1 MAPSGLLL
9 WLPEVLDGGTIASRS
24 PGQLG
29 QSTAQVGSTAAP
41 GQWPRPHD
49 GHSLRVRAHARY
61 GAASPG
67 QVMPGQPQVASV
79 LRVLLCDRGQ
89 AGAGLIEPGLA
100 ALGQGLAALPQRQ
113 GVLQG
118 DGARLKTLHDGHQLL
133 TGPLIAERGDVLIG
147 TGRPACGRGRGR

>member
-1 MAPSGLLL
+1 MGALSPAGALGNSVSPPRRWVRLRPRANGHAPTTVDSLRVLACARSG
-9 WLPEVLDGGTIASRS
+9 A
-24 PGQLG
+24 
-29 QSTAQVGSTAAP
+29 AAP
-41 GQWPRPHD
+41 GR
-49 GHSLRVRAHARY
+49 
-61 GAASPG
+61 
-67 QVMPGQPQVASV
+67 VMPGQPQVASV

-133 TGPLIAERGDVLIG
+133 TGPLIAERGDILVG
-147 TGRPACGRGRGR
+147 AGGPAGARS

>member
-1 MAPSGLLL
+1 MGALLPAGALGNSVSPPRRWVRLRPRVYGHAPTTVDSLRVLACARSG
-9 WLPEVLDGGTIASRS
+9 A
-24 PGQLG
+24 
-29 QSTAQVGSTAAP
+29 AAP
-41 GQWPRPHD
+41 GR
-49 GHSLRVRAHARY
+49 
-61 GAASPG
+61 
-67 QVMPGQPQVASV
+67 VMPGQPQVASV

>member
-29 QSTAQVGSTAAP
+29 QSAAQVGSTRPRANGHAPTTVDSLRVLACARSGAAAP
-41 GQWPRPHD
+41 GR
-49 GHSLRVRAHARY
+49 
-61 GAASPG
+61 
-67 QVMPGQPQVASV
+67 VMPGQPQVASV

-100 ALGQGLAALPQRQ
+100 ALGQGLAALPQR
-113 GVLQG
+113 
-118 DGARLKTLHDGHQLL
+118 
-133 TGPLIAERGDVLIG
+133 
-147 TGRPACGRGRGR
+147 

>member
-1 MAPSGLLL
+1 MGAPR
-9 WLPEVLDGGTIASRS
+9 PEG

-29 QSTAQVGSTAAP
+29 QSAAQVGACQAP
-41 GQWPRPHD
+41 GQTATLLRRSIRCAC
-49 GHSLRVRAHARY
+49 GHVPGLELLARR
-61 GAASPG
+61 
-67 QVMPGQPQVASV
+67 VMPGQPQVASV

-113 GVLQG
+113 GVLQR

-147 TGRPACGRGRGR
+147 AGRPACGRGRRR